1 MLKTYFAM
9 EGRLDSSVSITFLF
23 CVVSISESRPFNC
36 KCYLSRIV
44 RMLQFKSKS
53 LIVFVCGDGIAV
65 CV

>member
-23 CVVSISESRPFNC
+23 CVVSISESRHFNC

-53 LIVFVCGDGIAV
+53 LIVFVCGDVIAV